1 MANMPNAW
9 KSYLIKTNKQVC
21 RMSMGGEKPL
31 ALYTTVG
38 RRRGEAYLV
47 EKRVEMMMIKMDFII
62 MMVMVIMMHGN
73 TKQYK
78 QTSKHF
84 FFTSQSRATPGLGL
98 NVTLVYDVLHLT
110 LTVQNILHNRY
121 V

>member
-1 MANMPNAW
+1 
-9 KSYLIKTNKQVC
+9 
-21 RMSMGGEKPL
+21 MGGEKPL

-47 EKRVEMMMIKMDFII
+47 EKRVEMMIIKMELMI
-62 MMVMVIMMHGN
+62 MMVIVIMMHGN

-98 NVTLVYDVLHLT
+98 NVTLVYNALHLTVTVQNKLYNGYVFALHLT
-110 LTVQNILHNRY
+110 LRVQNILYNGY
-121 V
+121 I